1 MEKSWVTKTNGNVEA
16 DGTVTATSFSGS
28 GANLTSLPAGNLTGT
43 LPAISGAN
51 LTNLP
56 GGGGEISISTT
67 GSPSVGDRMGV
78 NSSGQAVPIGSVISA
93 NNPPTGKYEDNHYF
107 GVTPS
112 YDTVQIVYMPNF
124 DVYVCF
130 AGSGSSGKL
139 NCFKYT
145 AGGGFQWNSTSQNY
159 GCTYASNSYVSMCR
173 MNDTSILM
181 VQFGA
186 SGRIEPFRIDIVA
199 DSGETAGAKIGGQS
213 QVNHINTNA
222 HAFSNSGGT
231 NYYDYWTADNSQG
244 SIGRISETNY
254 VIYWQGTA
262 AQVAG
267 ITFNG
272 TLTKYTT
279 PSSFT
284 TVSSQSGIGQ
294 STVLTQVGT
303 SSVFVGAMEGDT
315 RCKVRAISVS
325 GTSVSMGSPIT
336 LDESGTGN
344 GYQWITYD
352 SMANRVMVSWCTTT
366 GSSGTRKIALLSV
379 SGTSLTQQGSNHTL
393 LSGSQAYSRG
403 CACFIGNIGRTFL
416 NIYGGQGGSNDM
428 QVVKVNSSSI
438 TEYAEGNGFSS
449 SNPNLNRADGS
460 NEYMAA
466 AQKYDANSGHVLRIF
481 TYGSNRVYFTS
492 HDCGTGTP
500 GKEGYIGCYKS
511 SGKVYVSGGVATGL
525 SGLTAG
531 TRYFLDDVGNLSTT
545 GSVVAGVALS
555 STTML
560 VK

>member
-1 MEKSWVTKTNGNVEA
+1 
-16 DGTVTATSFSGS
+16 
-28 GANLTSLPAGNLTGT
+28 
-43 LPAISGAN
+43 
-51 LTNLP
+51 
-56 GGGGEISISTT
+56 
-67 GSPSVGDRMGV
+67 MGV
-78 NSSGQAVPIGSVISA
+78 NSSGQAVPIGSVIAA
-93 NNPPTGKYEDNHYF
+93 NNPPTGKYENNHYF
-107 GVTPS
+107 GVSPA

-124 DVYVCF
+124 DCYVCF

-159 GCTYASNSYVSMCR
+159 GCTYASNAFVSMCR

-181 VQFGA
+181 CQFGC
-186 SGRIEPFRIDIVA
+186 SNSRIEPYRIDIVA
-199 DSGETAGAKIGGQS
+199 DSGETAGARIQGQY
-213 QVNHINTNA
+213 QVQHISSNT

-231 NYYDYWTADNSQG
+231 GYYDYWIADNAQG
-244 SIGRISETNY
+244 SVGRVSETNY
-254 VIYWQGTA
+254 IIYWQGSGA
-262 AQVAG
+262 HAQVAA

-279 PSSFT
+279 PSSIQN
-284 TVSSQSGIGQ
+284 VSTQSGIGQ
-294 STVLTQVGT
+294 STELTQIGT
-303 SSVFVGAMEGDT
+303 SSVFVGMLEGDS
-315 RCKVRAISVS
+315 RAKVRAFSVS
-325 GTSVSMGSPIT
+325 GTSVSMGSAVT
-336 LDESGTGN
+336 LDENGSGN

-352 SMANRVMVSWCTTT
+352 SMANRVVASWCTSG
-366 GSSGTRKIALLSV
+366 GSSSTRKIALLSI

-393 LSGSQAYSRG
+393 LSGSTAYSRG

-428 QVVKVNSSSI
+428 QTIKVNSSSI

-460 NEYMAA
+460 NQYMAA
-466 AQKYDANSGHVLRIF
+466 GQKYDEASGHILRIF
-481 TYGSNRVYFTS
+481 TYGSNRVYFNS
-492 HDCGTGTP
+492 FDCGTGTP